1 MYGRRDMRIYIM
13 FVWLIAFIFLWMAIY
28 RVLPK
33 NQIESKLQ
41 SIEENIKRD
50 DWTEAKKQ
58 MEELKGIYIN
68 NRGVIQINNATE
80 AFINFDY
87 TFGQLDYAV
96 QAESKNALE
105 YVGALMY
112 SLDYVVTAFSGP

>member
-1 MYGRRDMRIYIM
+1 MRIYIM